1 MSHTSGASSS
11 SLPCAACK
19 FLRRKCTAECVF
31 ALYFPADQPLK
42 FYYVHRI
49 FGVSNVSKI
58 LHDLPESSRADA
70 VTSLAFEAEART
82 KDQVYECSGAI
93 LLTLSRIMELQ
104 EEVAELQE
112 KLNYFED
119 KKRMRLTQGQGQS
132 GPPIPE
138 QCK

>member
-58 LHDLPESSRADA
+58 LHDLPESSFIGFRESDFVGFRGRGENEGSGIRMFGGHFVDA
-70 VTSLAFEAEART
+70 EQNYGVARRSCGTAVET
-82 KDQVYECSGAI
+82 KLFRG
-93 LLTLSRIMELQ
+93 
-104 EEVAELQE
+104 
-112 KLNYFED
+112 
-119 KKRMRLTQGQGQS
+119 
-132 GPPIPE
+132 
-138 QCK
+138 